1 MLKQRIKKAADSK
14 KAAIAA
20 FKNFLFVSCFTSVN
34 QAQFGNDNDRFGTC
48 FGGIQYVY
56 LQLIR

>member
-20 FKNFLFVSCFTSVN
+20 FKKFLFVSGFTSVN
-34 QAQFGNDNDRFGTC
+34 QAQFGNGNDRFGTC
-48 FGGIQYVY
+48 FGGIQ
-56 LQLIR
+56 